1 MTPRSPHRWLQ
12 RGAAWWLDFRLPASK
27 LVVFR
32 VAFFSVVG
40 LDAWL
45 QVAHAPRYGAGDF
58 NVSHLPALEA
68 FLPALQRPTVLVLYL
83 LQGYLALRIALG
95 GTTRLALGLL
105 TALYGVTYFGSQLD
119 SYQHHYLV
127 FLVLLLAC
135 FVPWRGEGEE
145 RGSEVRSSW
154 AARLVIV
161 QVSIVY
167 LWTAIA
173 KIDPLWLNGL
183 TLSAQVETGWV
194 RGLVE
199 AASGSPVSSGGHGG
213 WRAIAWLVLYTE
225 IFLAVALLVRALW
238 PMALV
243 VGIVF
248 HAGVELSGFRIGL
261 FSYFMFA
268 IFLLVV
274 PDGIYRWVEGRSGP
288 AARRLS
294 DSLQSARKAVTD
306 APVAVALGVG
316 GPLVLLALPF
326 PEARW
331 VAAFAAA
338 LGAAEISRR
347 RPLAWPHAGAC
358 CALVVLALTVDAPAR
373 DYYRYWGGSARRLG
387 DLETATGA
395 YETVVRRWPRYAP
408 GHTSLGNLYRRQ
420 GRFREAVVEYERAQE
435 LDPEDY
441 RPLLGEAL
449 ARKELG
455 DVAGVVTKALEVLER
470 EPGERRALSLL
481 RETQMRDVSAEEDTL
496 RER

>member
-1 MTPRSPHRWLQ
+1 MTSRSLHSWRQ
-12 RGAAWWLDFRLPASK
+12 RAADWWLDFRLPASK
-27 LVVFR
+27 LAAFR

-45 QVAHAPRYGAGDF
+45 LVARAPRYGAGDF
-58 NVSHLPALEA
+58 NVSHFPALDA

-83 LQGYLALRIALG
+83 LQGYLSLRIAFG
-95 GTTRLALGLL
+95 GTSRLALGLL
-105 TALYGVTYFGSQLD
+105 TAFYGVTYFGSQLD

-127 FLVLLLAC
+127 FLLLLLAC
-135 FVPWRGEGEE
+135 FVPWRGEGEGQ
-145 RGSEVRSSW
+145 RSDVRRSW
-154 AARLVIV
+154 AVRLILV

-173 KIDPLWLNGL
+173 KIDPLWLSGL
-183 TLSAQVETGWV
+183 TLSAQIEAGWV

-199 AASGSPVSSGGHGG
+199 ATSGSPISFGGHGG
-213 WRAIAWLVLYTE
+213 WGAIAWMVLATE
-225 IFLAVALLVRALW
+225 LFLAGALLVRSLW
-238 PMALV
+238 PMALM

-248 HAGVELSGFRIGL
+248 HAGIELSGFRIGL
-261 FSYFMFA
+261 FSYFVFA

-274 PDGIYRWVEGRSGP
+274 PDGIYRWVGGRSGP
-288 AARRLS
+288 DAWRLS
-294 DSLQSARKAVTD
+294 DFLQPARRAV
-306 APVAVALGVG
+306 AGVPVAVALVAG
-316 GPLVLLALPF
+316 GALLLLALPF

-338 LGAAEISRR
+338 IGAAEVVRR
-347 RPLAWPHAGAC
+347 RSLAWPHVGAC
-358 CALVVLALTVDAPAR
+358 CALVVLALTVDAQAR

-387 DLETATGA
+387 DLETSTGA

-420 GRFREAVVEYERAQE
+420 DRFREAILEYERAQE
-435 LDPEDY
+435 LAPEDY

-455 DVAGVVTKALEVLER
+455 DAAGVVAKALEALER
-470 EPGERRALSLL
+470 EPGQRWALRLL
-481 RETQMRDVSAEEDTL
+481 LETQLRDGAAEVETS